1 VYQSL
6 DLDFVVTFRR
16 TTRDVGKILVPLG
29 FGLRG
34 QTFHHD
40 VNRFTIDFPKGP
52 LMVGADRIERWD
64 TVRRN
69 DETLNVLS
77 RTDCVR
83 DRLAAFYHWSDRSS
97 LATACDVAARGD
109 IDLEV
114 IRAWSGRENASDK
127 YAEFERVRAL
137 RRKPRRS

>member
-83 DRLAAFYHWSDRSS
+83 DRDGLR
-97 LATACDVAARGD
+97 CR
-109 IDLEV
+109 
-114 IRAWSGRENASDK
+114 RR
-127 YAEFERVRAL
+127 RRRRL
-137 RRKPRRS
+137 RRHPRGERT